1 MDHTVRF
8 KKQEMMICARSA
20 VNLDGVL
27 AEVKVGTAT
36 PKREFHYLRT
46 RMPAQSRSAFDRYG
60 SDCQLRPSS
69 QERHQPSR
77 QLPVG
82 RCIGRQIGALP
93 VIRQLPSVPA

>member
-8 KKQEMMICARSA
+8 KKKEMMICARSA

-27 AEVKVGTAT
+27 TEVKVGTAT
-36 PKREFHYLRT
+36 PKRELHYLRT
-46 RMPAQSRSAFDRYG
+46 RMPAQSAFDRFG
-60 SDCQLRPSS
+60 SGCQIRPSS